1 MDNKITNNIDATAK
15 AKEVVKSESKIEQS
29 NKASGNENIAIPSF
43 VDSKKVSDQA
53 LDNKSKLEPTDS
65 ANVDSKNSKTT
76 VAHTNSSSS
85 KTLSL
90 EQENNKNQPK
100 KEIVSQVE
108 PTVAN
113 KNTTSAHQNNIKVPT
128 KDVAIPSAPQATK
141 TPKNVANQSATSV
154 VVSSKPT
161 TANVAN
167 TASVAKTAS
176 TANTASVAKTANTA
190 NTASSANTANSVANT
205 NGIPKAANTS
215 PSNGNGCSSKP
226 SPTIATTNKVTS
238 QKSTIG
244 TKNQSEQ
251 SKVTTLP
258 NTKPASSS
266 VSSSVNSSTSSTA
279 SKKVTSVPAAPKQTQ
294 ELKVKIVCKPQTSAT
309 EASTKVPAQVS
320 ASKSENNIEKKD
332 ASPKSNNDTTK
343 KDASPATTNAQNSDN
358 GAKNANHKPQITRDD
373 VVLEC
378 PPEDIVDRTQII
390 KNVIIFGVMLLPS
403 IVVFIYTSLFY
414 DPMYISTST
423 FTIKSSSTEK
433 VLDFSPARMLNGNAN
448 KDLYVAS
455 AYIKSLDLFLALDKE
470 FNLKKHFSEHDII
483 SSLPVAPT
491 LSEIENYW
499 DDVVEVKLDSES
511 ELLSLSVKTYDP
523 KFSKNISDAILLK
536 LDELVNTMNAKAVSD
551 AIKLASYEVEK
562 AKDKVKEIAEEIR
575 VFRNNHTFIDPA
587 TEAQNI
593 LSIINNLENNV
604 TQAKAELSQKLSYL
618 RPDAIEVVT
627 LKSKIASL
635 EDEIRAL
642 RKKIALPDAE
652 QKDQPNRISSSNIN
666 TILSESL
673 GEYEKLNIEYQFA
686 QKVLESALSNLE
698 ATSQISLS
706 KSKYLVKIDEP
717 KIPDESLW
725 PRPILAS
732 IITLILT
739 IFSLG
744 GISLLVSAIREH
756 LGI

>member
-128 KDVAIPSAPQATK
+128 KDVAVPSAPQATK

-161 TANVAN
+161 TANV
-167 TASVAKTAS
+167 
-176 TANTASVAKTANTA
+176 ANTASVAKTANTA

-226 SPTIATTNKVTS
+226 TPTIATSNKVTS

>member
-258 NTKPASSS
+258 NTKLASSS

-343 KDASPATTNAQNSDN
+343 KDASPATTNAKNSDN
-358 GAKNANHKPQITRDD
+358 GAQNANHKPQITRDD

-433 VLDFSPARMLNGNAN
+433 VLDFSPARMLSGNAN

-483 SSLPVAPT
+483 SSLPVSPT

-739 IFSLG
+739 IFSLA